1 MIPILSPVVFFG
13 LNTLKST
20 TKSLAVDLS
29 RLNTLGATGT
39 KIVFFF
45 NLLRVRKAPPP
56 PPSFFLYGNPPGL
69 VCLSKLHFL
78 LGCWL
83 VLKMLCCSNL
93 HCVTLFCIYKR
104 DNINSLHWPFSLW
117 TYGYTKYCC
126 LKSYHNKFDIFL
138 QKLFC
143 SCCQWVFLFLH
154 GYHVVWI
161 VVGLVITLSP
171 PQPATPSSLGRP
183 HTLMWVMLQWPP
195 TYCRRS

>member
-117 TYGYTKYCC
+117 TYGYTKYC
-126 LKSYHNKFDIFL
+126 LKSYHNKFDIFFTKIIL
-138 QKLFC
+138 LLLSVGVSIFTRLPC
-143 SCCQWVFLFLH
+143 SVDCRRISD
-154 GYHVVWI
+154 YS
-161 VVGLVITLSP
+161 LSP
-171 PQPATPSSLGRP
+171 AAR
-183 HTLMWVMLQWPP
+183 HTQFLRQTSYIDVGDAAVASHVL
-195 TYCRRS
+195 